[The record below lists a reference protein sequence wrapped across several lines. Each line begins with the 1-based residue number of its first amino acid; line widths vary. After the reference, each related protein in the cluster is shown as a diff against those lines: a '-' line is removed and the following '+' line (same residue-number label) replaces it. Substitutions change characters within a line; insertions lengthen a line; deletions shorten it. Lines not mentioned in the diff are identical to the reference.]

1 MLNQHIKKIPE
12 EITLKEI
19 IIFFFEARKI
29 FLIFSILGILCGVVF
44 GVKVPK
50 MYQAQ
55 ALIKM
60 AQIGSL
66 KDNLDIQG
74 IDVENPDSLIVRLRY
89 PGTYSQEIIEKCNLH
104 HEFSSPEQL
113 ADSIVASTSK
123 GAPSIVQLKVNY
135 RSRDGAKICAEAI
148 FEFIQNSQNQIIEP
162 YLEGARLNLINYQE
176 RLKRAQELIS
186 KADQYGGAVTAAYLS
201 SREEISL
208 LNQKILSLSAFIQN
222 SEFRKSKLLAPVY
235 VSDPPVFR
243 KIINSIV
250 AGLLAGVFFA
260 FIFTLALKLFRFYKA
275 L

>member
-1 MLNQHIKKIPE
+1 MLNQPIKQIPE
-12 EITLKEI
+12 EITFREI
-19 IIFFFEARKI
+19 ILFFFEARKI
-29 FLIFSILGILCGVVF
+29 FFILSILGILCGIVF
-44 GVKVPK
+44 GVNAPK
-50 MYQAQ
+50 IYQAQ

-60 AQIGSL
+60 AQIGSV

-74 IDVENPDSLIVRLRY
+74 IDVENPDSLIVRLRF
-89 PGTYSQEIIEKCNLH
+89 PGTYSQKIIEKCNLH
-104 HEFSSPEQL
+104 DEFSSPEQL

-135 RSRDGAKICAEAI
+135 KSKDGAKICAEAI
-148 FEFIQNSQNQIIEP
+148 FEFIQISQNQMIEP
-162 YLEGARLNLINYQE
+162 YLEEARLSLINYQD
-176 RLKRAQELIS
+176 RLKRAQILIS

-243 KIINSIV
+243 KAINTTVI
-250 AGLLAGVFFA
+250 GLLAGVFFA
-260 FIFTLALKLFRFYKA
+260 FIFTLGFKLFSFYRP